1 MAKKKGKYLSNFEI
15 DEDDIETISKDEN
28 NNSIEP
34 EKLSKDEIIISIDE
48 LKAHPKNAKLLPKL
62 TSSQL
67 KRLKDR
73 IKQYGFN
80 EAIEITR
87 KRFVIDGNNRVFNI
101 LKPYRH
107 ELKIDLIRAKII
119 DIPEKDQ
126 AEYIISK
133 NFDRRQLSKLMQS
146 YIRGQQYNSMKK
158 QIGSNQYS
166 KDAKERNSPP
176 KKTSVS
182 LAEQFR
188 LTERTIRNDGSFAK
202 LCNKLISNT
211 CYDFV
216 FDLLNGEI
224 KASKTHINKLSKQ
237 PKSIIKKVLE
247 YYSNSDD
254 EDPKPLKEV
263 LEMFSK
269 TKKADPPTTIRK
281 RFEIEFDRSFEER
294 LKHIARK
301 RKKNENELVKE
312 AIEKYITEID

>member
-1 MAKKKGKYLSNFEI
+1 MAKRKGKYLSNFEI
-15 DEDDIETISKDEN
+15 DEDDIETISKDAN
-28 NNSIEP
+28 NNSIDP
-34 EKLSKDEIIISIDE
+34 EKLSKNEIIISIDE

-80 EAIEITR
+80 EAIEITPE
-87 KRFVIDGNNRVFNI
+87 RFVLDGNNRVFNI

-119 DIPEKDQ
+119 DIPKKDQ

-146 YIRGQQYNSMKK
+146 YIRGQQYNSQKK
-158 QIGSNQYS
+158 SHGGARKAS
-166 KDAKERNSPP
+166 KHKENLQ
-176 KKTSVS
+176 KTSDV
-182 LAEQFR
+182 LANKFN
-188 LTERTIRNDGSFAK
+188 LSPMTIVRDGSFAK
-202 LCNKLISNT
+202 LCNKLITDT

-224 KASKTHINKLSKQ
+224 KTSKTLISKLSKQ

-254 EDPKPLKEV
+254 ENPKPLKEV
-263 LEMFSK
+263 LEMFLK
-269 TKKADPPTTIRK
+269 VKQVDPPTTIRK
-281 RFEIEFDRSFEER
+281 RFEIEFDRSVEKQ
-294 LKHIARK
+294 LQLIAK
-301 RKKNENELVKE
+301 EQKKNENELVKE
-312 AIEKYITEID
+312 AVEKYITEIVKK